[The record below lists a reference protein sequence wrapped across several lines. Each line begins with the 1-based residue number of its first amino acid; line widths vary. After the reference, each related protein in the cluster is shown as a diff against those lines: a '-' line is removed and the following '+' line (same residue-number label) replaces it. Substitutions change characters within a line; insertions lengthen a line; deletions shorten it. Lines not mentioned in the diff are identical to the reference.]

1 MGSQYYNY
9 KGTNSIV
16 LLVVAGSSY
25 EVTWADVVMD
35 GKISGGGVL
44 KRSKLSQMLEE
55 GSLNLPASEPL
66 PGKSVPSPYVLIGDD
81 AFALQPNFM
90 KQFSLE
96 NLDLFTRICNY
107 RFSSAIQILENV
119 FGIITNRWRV
129 CGSPI

>member
-16 LLVVAGSSY
+16 LLVVARSSY
-25 EVTWADVVMD
+25 EVTWADVVMS

-66 PGKSVPSPYVLIGDD
+66 PGD
-81 AFALQPNFM
+81 
-90 KQFSLE
+90 QF
-96 NLDLFTRICNY
+96 RHPICLLVMIRSHY
-107 RFSSAIQILENV
+107 SRTS
-119 FGIITNRWRV
+119 
-129 CGSPI
+129 

>member
-1 MGSQYYNY
+1 
-9 KGTNSIV
+9 
-16 LLVVAGSSY
+16 
-25 EVTWADVVMD
+25 MD
-35 GKISGGGVL
+35 GGGGVL

-55 GSLNLPASEPL
+55 GLLNLPASEPL
-66 PGKSVPSPYVLIGDD
+66 PGGSVPSPYVLTGDD
-81 AFALQPNFM
+81 AFALQSNFM
-90 KQFSLE
+90 KQFSRE